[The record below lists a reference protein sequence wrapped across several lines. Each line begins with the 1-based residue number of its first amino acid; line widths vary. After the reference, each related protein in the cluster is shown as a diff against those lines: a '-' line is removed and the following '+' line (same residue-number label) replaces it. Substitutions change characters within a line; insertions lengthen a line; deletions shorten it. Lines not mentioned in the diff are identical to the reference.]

1 MWGRDLSPFDY
12 YWKQERLQ
20 VKKKNY
26 WRKVYRNRFFQKDEA
41 RNISTDGS
49 CSNVNHF
56 SDWADKW
63 ENGQKYVKLE
73 FKLIVLNS
81 WNHVTDVT
89 ESMWCHNFPGVI
101 LCRTTTTARTWTGS
115 STTSPWYIAP
125 LGAVSFLLR
134 WAFSDFSSLSLTNK
148 RYHMTVF
155 LDIS

>member
-12 YWKQERLQ
+12 YWKQERPQ
-20 VKKKNY
+20 VKNQKN
-26 WRKVYRNRFFQKDEA
+26 KPIGKRFFQKDEA

-56 SDWADKW
+56 SDWEDKW

-134 WAFSDFSSLSLTNK
+134 WAFSDFSSLSLTTK
-148 RYHMTVF
+148 R
-155 LDIS
+155 